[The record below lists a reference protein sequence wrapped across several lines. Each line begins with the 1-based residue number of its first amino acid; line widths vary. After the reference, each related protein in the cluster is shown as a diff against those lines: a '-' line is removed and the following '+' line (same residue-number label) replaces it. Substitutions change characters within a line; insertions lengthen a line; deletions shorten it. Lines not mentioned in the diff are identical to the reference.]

1 MKSKISQN
9 YPLQLIFSVK
19 HYMQFTTEVKV
30 MTIIQEYYNNGVN
43 TEWTRM
49 DRHPL
54 EFEITKR
61 NLDEFIPSKSKIAD
75 IGGGPGRYSFYLASQ
90 GYNVTLIDL
99 AEKNIEFAKEKGK
112 EIGIKLKN
120 YIHAN
125 ILEIDFI
132 PANSFDSVLCM
143 GPLYHLINKE
153 DRIKAIDQC
162 LRILKPNGI
171 LVITFVTTF
180 AQSISLLKRS
190 PEKISEWIPV
200 LNKTISTGINVD
212 DFDTGFTEAYFFH
225 PLEIELFMQQFS
237 LQMLK
242 ISGAEGLG
250 CQSEEILKLLPK
262 EKLKEW
268 IDFFYLHGSDPSIL
282 GANQHIIYIGKNI
295 S

>member
-1 MKSKISQN
+1 
-9 YPLQLIFSVK
+9 
-19 HYMQFTTEVKV
+19 

-225 PLEIELFMQQFS
+225 PLEIEPFMQQFS